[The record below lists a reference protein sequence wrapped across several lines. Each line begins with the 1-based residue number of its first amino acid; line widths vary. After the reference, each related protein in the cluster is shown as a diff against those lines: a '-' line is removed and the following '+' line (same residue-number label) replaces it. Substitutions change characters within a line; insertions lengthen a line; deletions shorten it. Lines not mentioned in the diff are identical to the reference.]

1 MWVASYAIQPAHHS
15 NSLGYI
21 HLQSITTRIMNPA
34 LHSSP
39 PSTQI
44 TYTEYPV
51 ELNECRNYLEGLG
64 MSPAEADELLSSNR
78 RESFFVDNADFVN
91 IMEQL
96 IRTGKYGRMRHYDID
111 ALKFEWQSRNET
123 LEAQFKAVQ
132 TRILLDSLNYLSAIK
147 YEHAV
152 KNMLEFIRSGANN
165 YRINFVMNVL
175 PLLLN
180 NPTSNPTHQHPTT
193 KDPRTTQTPD
203 RHKKRAPK
211 SKAQPSNTTTR
222 KSARIQER
230 LERLQKDS
238 KRPTSP
244 PQSRRQNRKRQVR
257 RRS

>member
-1 MWVASYAIQPAHHS
+1 
-15 NSLGYI
+15 
-21 HLQSITTRIMNPA
+21 MNPA
-34 LHSSP
+34 LYSSP
-39 PSTQI
+39 ASTQI
-44 TYTEYPV
+44 TYAEYPV
-51 ELNECRNYLEGLG
+51 ELNECRDYLEGLG

-96 IRTGKYGRMRHYDID
+96 IRTGKYGQMRHYDIH
-111 ALKFEWQSRNET
+111 ALKSEWQSRNKALET
-123 LEAQFKAVQ
+123 QFGAVQ
-132 TRILLDSLNYLSAIK
+132 TRILLDSLDYLSAIK
-147 YEHAV
+147 HEHAV
-152 KNMLEFIRSGANN
+152 KNMLEFVRSGASN
-165 YRINFVMNVL
+165 YHINFVIHVL

-180 NPTSNPTHQHPTT
+180 NPTSKPTHQHPTAR
-193 KDPRTTQTPD
+193 DSRTTQTPD
-203 RHKKRAPK
+203 RPKKRAPK
-211 SKAQPSNTTTR
+211 SKAQPLNTTTR